1 MHVAEGTLSGQV
13 IIAGAVLAAAGVAM
27 GLRKLDYERIPQVAV
42 LSSTFFVASLVHV
55 PIGPSSAH
63 LILNGLAG
71 VLLGWAAFPALLV
84 ALFLQA
90 ILFGFGGITALGVN
104 TMIMALPGVVCFY
117 LFNRLIRATSLR
129 GAFIFGFITG
139 VLGIALGALLLA
151 LALLWSSGDF
161 LNVVRLVILA
171 HIPVMIIE
179 GLITG
184 AIMVFLRKVRPEALA
199 PLTAGRETGYA

>member
-13 IIAGAVLAAAGVAM
+13 IIAGAVLAAAGVAI
-27 GLRKLDYERIPQVAV
+27 GLRKLDYDRIPQVAV

-55 PIGPSSAH
+55 PVGPTSAH
-63 LILNGLAG
+63 LILNGLTG

-84 ALFLQA
+84 ALFLQV

-104 TMIMALPGVVCFY
+104 TMIMALPGVVCYY
-117 LFNRLIRATSLR
+117 LFNRPIRVVGLR
-129 GAFIFGFITG
+129 GVFALGFVTG
-139 VLGIALGALLLA
+139 VLGIALGALLLGT
-151 LALLWSSGDF
+151 ALLWSSGDF
-161 LNVVRLVILA
+161 LNVVRLVILS

-179 GLITG
+179 GIITG

-199 PLTAGRETGYA
+199 PLTHESGR